1 MIHRVVGARTIVLI
15 RLCLLLL
22 PLTLAAQPTIHLAA
36 GGYLPPAGIA
46 ATSAQILTGAMA
58 SDGAGNLY
66 FITHNRV
73 YKRDS
78 NGQLSVVAGTG
89 AIGFTGDGG
98 PAANATFRSLNGLA
112 LDGR

>member
-1 MIHRVVGARTIVLI
+1 
-15 RLCLLLL
+15 
-22 PLTLAAQPTIHLAA
+22 
-36 GGYLPPAGIA
+36 IA
-46 ATSAQILTGAMA
+46 ATSAQILPGAMA

-98 PAANATFRSLNGLA
+98 PAANATFRTLKGLV
-112 LDGR
+112 LDGAGSLYINDFGNAHIRKINLASGIINTVVQLF